1 MQSALKSNE
10 WQRIC
15 VHKSFKMEI
24 QKEVLNNSDFLQ
36 NCFHPEIWFA
46 LFIMQKSYKSNEWR
60 RNSVLKTSKIDLQKG
75 GPNNAEFLQ
84 NCFPPEIT
92 FFLFN

>member
-46 LFIMQKSYKSNEWR
+46 LFIMQKSYKSNEWQENCR
-60 RNSVLKTSKIDLQKG
+60 PKTSKIDLQKG
-75 GPNNAEFLQ
+75 GTKQFRITAEL
-84 NCFPPEIT
+84 FPPRNY
-92 FFLFN
+92 FFPL